1 MTPFELE
8 LALTSKAW
16 TGQYILDFGEL
27 LASST
32 FGQDEDKEENGEDVE
47 GEEGDEEAPVY
58 SATTGKYRHPKKYY
72 QNGVK
77 GESKASLNCLC
88 HPSRLTVDDG
98 IDDSQM
104 RMI

>member
-27 LASST
+27 LSSST
-32 FGQDEDKEENGEDVE
+32 FGQDQGQDDGSEQEEKQDGED
-47 GEEGDEEAPVY
+47 GEELDEEAPVY

-77 GESKASLNCLC
+77 GVFSYTYARSFYQKA
-88 HPSRLTVDDG
+88 R
-98 IDDSQM
+98 
-104 RMI
+104 

>member
-1 MTPFELE
+1 VTPFELE

-27 LASST
+27 LASSR
-32 FGQDEDKEENGEDVE
+32 FGQDEDKANEENEQNLE
-47 GEEGDEEAPVY
+47 GNENDEEAPVY

-77 GESKASLNCLC
+77 GEQRESGNHLFRFRC
-88 HPSRLTVDDG
+88 
-98 IDDSQM
+98 
-104 RMI
+104 